1 VRASKSG
8 LLLAGLAVLASSIP
22 GCGNDSIFLERV
34 ISASGGTPPGVGGG
48 TGGAPGGGSEAG
60 GTPQMAAGGSET
72 GGANSGGA
80 PSSGGVPP
88 GSGGDEGMAGAPPVE
103 PPPGPCATELDCR
116 IPLAICPGWVE
127 RCASCVK
134 HSECPSG
141 LVCDLVE
148 FRCVPVCKF
157 DWDCPPSRPHCDAHR
172 GVCAQC
178 DYGYRCP
185 GVGQQCV
192 GASCFSCDELPWCN
206 SAAPSEGD

>member
-1 VRASKSG
+1 MRASKSG

-34 ISASGGTPPGVGGG
+34 ISGSGGALPGVGGG
-48 TGGAPGGGSEAG
+48 AGGAPTGGAETGGAPPIA
-60 GTPQMAAGGSET
+60 TGGSET
-72 GGANSGGA
+72 GGGGGGVS
-80 PSSGGVPP
+80 SSGGSPTA
-88 GSGGDEGMAGAPPVE
+88 SGGDEGMAGAPPVD

-134 HSECPSG
+134 HSECPPG

-157 DWDCPPSRPHCDAHR
+157 DWDCPATRPHCDVQR

-178 DYGYRCP
+178 DYGYWCP
-185 GVGQQCV
+185 PGQQCV
-192 GASCFSCDELPWCN
+192 GATCFSCEELPWCEN
-206 SAAPSEGD
+206 SPPREGD